1 MHVSCRGG
9 FHPFFGS
16 VGFSIVTRFTF
27 SAGGKPMSYLSFLFA
42 AQTPT
47 RRMMNVS
54 GASHAAEREVFA
66 EPDTGGS
73 ATTTVGD
80 GAIDYRLPSGI
91 ASMEH
96 WLDLNA

>member
-1 MHVSCRGG
+1 
-9 FHPFFGS
+9 
-16 VGFSIVTRFTF
+16 
-27 SAGGKPMSYLSFLFA
+27 MSYLSFPFA

-47 RRMMNVS
+47 RSMRNVS
-54 GASHAAEREVFA
+54 GASHAAEREGFA

-73 ATTTVGD
+73 AGTVAGD
-80 GAIDYRLPSGI
+80 GATNYRMPSGV